1 MNISRVSDPSVNMLQ
16 TPGTTKSEAKVPAGG
31 KSFTDTL
38 KESIGKV
45 EDLQQAADQS
55 VNDLAV
61 GRTKTLHET
70 MISVEQA
77 ELSFRMLMA
86 VRGKVISAYHE
97 IMRMQ
102 F

>member
-1 MNISRVSDPSVNMLQ
+1 MNISRIGEPSVNMLQ
-16 TPGTTKSEAKVPAGG
+16 TPGTSKPEVKAPTGG

-38 KESIGKV
+38 KDSVAKV
-45 EDLQQAADQS
+45 EQMQQTANQS
-55 VNDLAV
+55 VTDLAV

-77 ELSFRMLMA
+77 SISMNMLLA
-86 VRGKVISAYHE
+86 VRNKVVSAYQE